1 MIIEE
6 KDFKLTPVDN
16 ASKVFD
22 LELLYTVNKG
32 KSNERTEFRTE
43 GYGLRLNTAIE
54 KIIMYRIS
62 NKYPKEEIISL
73 KTFLEEYKEESKK
86 IKELCQES
94 IENVCEDL

>member
-6 KDFKLTPVDN
+6 QDFKLTPVDD
-16 ASKVFD
+16 ASKIFD
-22 LELLYTVNKG
+22 LELLYTVNKA
-32 KSNERTEFRTE
+32 KSNERTEFRSE

-73 KTFLEEYKEESKK
+73 KTFLEEYKEENKK
-86 IKELCQES
+86 IKGLCQES
-94 IENVCEDL
+94 IENN